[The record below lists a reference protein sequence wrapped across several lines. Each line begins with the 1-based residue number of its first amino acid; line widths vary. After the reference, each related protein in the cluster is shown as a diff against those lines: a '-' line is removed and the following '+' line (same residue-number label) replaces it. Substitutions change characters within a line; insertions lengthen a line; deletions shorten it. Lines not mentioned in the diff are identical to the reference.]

1 MNQIPKPEFPRPEKR
16 RESWLNLNGEWKFQ
30 LFPTGSEE
38 AEKAFAA
45 DRAQYDRTI
54 QVPFSWVCP
63 LSGVKEN
70 TAGIG
75 WYQREV
81 TFDAKGRVFL
91 CFGAVDYKADVYV
104 NGQHAAHHMGGYTS
118 FTADITSLLKDE
130 NTLVMATNA
139 AFPPYEYKDGDKI
152 VGIDAEIAAAIA
164 DKLGMKLEI
173 EDVDFGSV
181 LTGVAEG
188 KYDMGMAGITVTD
201 ERKET
206 MDFSNTYAT
215 GIQVIIVKDGSPIA
229 SLDDLWNFDEE
240 GNPVSL
246 KNTEIKIGVQQD
258 TTGDIYSSSAISSW
272 GFNDL
277 NEDESI
283 KTDRVV
289 RYKTGA
295 EAVAALKTGKV
306 DCVIIDNEPAKSFV
320 AANEGIHILEGENEY
335 AVEDYAIC
343 VDKGNTELL
352 DKINKALDELK
363 ADGTIDGIINKYIPK
378 DGGAQ

>member
-1 MNQIPKPEFPRPEKR
+1 MKKLIA
-16 RESWLNLNGEWKFQ
+16 L
-30 LFPTGSEE
+30 
-38 AEKAFAA
+38 AMA
-45 DRAQYDRTI
+45 
-54 QVPFSWVCP
+54 
-63 LSGVKEN
+63 
-70 TAGIG
+70 
-75 WYQREV
+75 
-81 TFDAKGRVFL
+81 L
-91 CFGAVDYKADVYV
+91 CMLVGAVCLLGSCDKA
-104 NGQHAAHHMGGYTS
+104 
-118 FTADITSLLKDE
+118 DE

-164 DKLGMKLEI
+164 EKLGMKLEI
-173 EDVDFGSV
+173 VDVDFGAV

-215 GIQVIIVKDGSPIA
+215 GIQVIIVNDGSTIT
-229 SLDDLWNFDEE
+229 SLDDLWEFDAE
-240 GNPVSL
+240 GNPVAL
-246 KNTEIKIGVQQD
+246 KNTNIKIGVQQD
-258 TTGDIYSSSAISSW
+258 TTGDIYSSDAITKW

-277 NEDESI
+277 NADDSI

-320 AANEGIHILEGENEY
+320 AANEGIHILSGDNEY
-335 AVEDYAIC
+335 AIEDYAIC
-343 VDKGNTELL
+343 VDKGNSELL
-352 DKINKALDELK
+352 DKINKALGELK

>member
-1 MNQIPKPEFPRPEKR
+1 MKKLIAVLMALCMLV
-16 RESWLNLNGEWKFQ
+16 SAVC
-30 LFPTGSEE
+30 LFASC
-38 AEKAFAA
+38 
-45 DRAQYDRTI
+45 D
-54 QVPFSWVCP
+54 
-63 LSGVKEN
+63 
-70 TAGIG
+70 
-75 WYQREV
+75 
-81 TFDAKGRVFL
+81 KG
-91 CFGAVDYKADVYV
+91 
-104 NGQHAAHHMGGYTS
+104 
-118 FTADITSLLKDE
+118 DE

-173 EDVDFGSV
+173 VDVDFGAV

-201 ERKET
+201 ERKES

-215 GIQVIIVKDGSPIA
+215 GIQVIIVNDGSEIT
-229 SLDDLWNFDEE
+229 SLDDLWNFDAD

-246 KNTEIKIGVQQD
+246 KNPDIKIGVQQD
-258 TTGDIYSSSAISSW
+258 TTGDIYSSSAISGW

-295 EAVAALKTGKV
+295 EAVQALKTGKV
-306 DCVIIDNEPAKSFV
+306 NCVIIDNEPAKSFV

-343 VDKGNTELL
+343 VKKGNSELL

-363 ADGTIDGIINKYIPK
+363 ADGTIDSIINRYIPK

>member
-1 MNQIPKPEFPRPEKR
+1 MKEILIMKKLIAVLMALCMLV
-16 RESWLNLNGEWKFQ
+16 SAVC
-30 LFPTGSEE
+30 LFASCG
-38 AEKAFAA
+38 K
-45 DRAQYDRTI
+45 
-54 QVPFSWVCP
+54 
-63 LSGVKEN
+63 
-70 TAGIG
+70 
-75 WYQREV
+75 
-81 TFDAKGRVFL
+81 
-91 CFGAVDYKADVYV
+91 
-104 NGQHAAHHMGGYTS
+104 
-118 FTADITSLLKDE
+118 KDE

-139 AFPPYEYKDGDKI
+139 AFPPYEFKDGDKI
-152 VGIDAEIAAAIA
+152 VGIDAEIAQAIA

-173 EDVDFGSV
+173 VDVDFGAV

-201 ERKET
+201 KRKES

-215 GIQVIIVKDGSPIA
+215 GIQVIIVNDGSTIA
-229 SLDDLWNFDEE
+229 TLDDLWNFDEN
-240 GNPVSL
+240 GDPVSL
-246 KNTEIKIGVQQD
+246 KNPDIKIGVQQD
-258 TTGDIYSSSAISSW
+258 TTGDIYSSSAISGW

-283 KTDRVV
+283 KTDRVI

-295 EAVAALKTGKV
+295 EAVSALKTGKV

-320 AANEGIHILEGENEY
+320 AANEGIHILEGDNEY

-343 VDKGNTELL
+343 VKKGNTELL
-352 DKINKALDELK
+352 DKINQALAELK

>member
-1 MNQIPKPEFPRPEKR
+1 MKKLIA
-16 RESWLNLNGEWKFQ
+16 L
-30 LFPTGSEE
+30 
-38 AEKAFAA
+38 AMA
-45 DRAQYDRTI
+45 
-54 QVPFSWVCP
+54 
-63 LSGVKEN
+63 
-70 TAGIG
+70 
-75 WYQREV
+75 
-81 TFDAKGRVFL
+81 L
-91 CFGAVDYKADVYV
+91 CMLVGAVCLLGSCDKA
-104 NGQHAAHHMGGYTS
+104 
-118 FTADITSLLKDE
+118 DE

-152 VGIDAEIAAAIA
+152 IGIDAEIAAAIA

-173 EDVDFGSV
+173 VDVDFGAV

-215 GIQVIIVKDGSPIA
+215 GIQVIIVNDGSTIT
-229 SLDDLWNFDEE
+229 SLDDLWSFDAE
-240 GNPVSL
+240 GNPESL
-246 KNTEIKIGVQQD
+246 KNPDIKIGVQQD
-258 TTGDIYSSSAISSW
+258 TTGDIYSSDAIAKW

-277 NEDESI
+277 NADGSI

-295 EAVAALKTGKV
+295 EAVSALKTGKV

-320 AANEGIHILEGENEY
+320 AANEGIHILGGDNQY

-363 ADGTIDGIINKYIPK
+363 ADGTIDSIINKYIPK

>member
-1 MNQIPKPEFPRPEKR
+1 MKEILIMKKLIAVLMALCMLV
-16 RESWLNLNGEWKFQ
+16 SAVC
-30 LFPTGSEE
+30 LFASCD
-38 AEKAFAA
+38 K
-45 DRAQYDRTI
+45 
-54 QVPFSWVCP
+54 
-63 LSGVKEN
+63 
-70 TAGIG
+70 
-75 WYQREV
+75 
-81 TFDAKGRVFL
+81 
-91 CFGAVDYKADVYV
+91 
-104 NGQHAAHHMGGYTS
+104 
-118 FTADITSLLKDE
+118 KDE

-164 DKLGMKLEI
+164 EKLGMKLEI
-173 EDVDFGSV
+173 VDVDFGAV

-201 ERKET
+201 KRKES

-215 GIQVIIVKDGSPIA
+215 GIQVIIVNDGSSIA
-229 SLDDLWNFDEE
+229 TLDDLWNFDEN
-240 GNPVSL
+240 GDPVSL
-246 KNTEIKIGVQQD
+246 KNPDIKIGVQQD
-258 TTGDIYSSSAISSW
+258 TTGDIYSSSAISGW

-295 EAVAALKTGKV
+295 EAVAALKSGKV
-306 DCVIIDNEPAKSFV
+306 DCVIIAPEPAQSVV
-320 AANEGIHILEGENEY
+320 AANEGIHILAGDNEY

-343 VDKGNTELL
+343 VDKGNTALL
-352 DKINKALDELK
+352 EKINKALDELK

>member
-1 MNQIPKPEFPRPEKR
+1 MKKLIAVIMALCMLV
-16 RESWLNLNGEWKFQ
+16 SAVC
-30 LFPTGSEE
+30 LFASCD
-38 AEKAFAA
+38 K
-45 DRAQYDRTI
+45 
-54 QVPFSWVCP
+54 
-63 LSGVKEN
+63 KE
-70 TAGIG
+70 
-75 WYQREV
+75 
-81 TFDAKGRVFL
+81 
-91 CFGAVDYKADVYV
+91 
-104 NGQHAAHHMGGYTS
+104 
-118 FTADITSLLKDE
+118 E

-164 DKLGMKLEI
+164 DKLGMTLEI
-173 EDVDFGSV
+173 VDVDFGAV

-201 ERKET
+201 KRKES

-215 GIQVIIVKDGSPIA
+215 GIQVIIVNDGSSIA
-229 SLDDLWNFDEE
+229 TLDDLWNFDEN
-240 GNPVSL
+240 GDPVSL
-246 KNTEIKIGVQQD
+246 KNPDIKIGVQQD
-258 TTGDIYSSSAISSW
+258 TTGDIYSSSAISGW

-295 EAVAALKTGKV
+295 DAISALKAGKV
-306 DCVIIDNEPAKSFV
+306 HCVIIDNEPAKSFV
-320 AANEGIHILEGENEY
+320 AANDGIHILEGDNEY
-335 AVEDYAIC
+335 AIEDYAIC

-352 DKINKALDELK
+352 AKINQALADLK
-363 ADGTIDGIINKYIPK
+363 ADGTIDRIINKYIPK